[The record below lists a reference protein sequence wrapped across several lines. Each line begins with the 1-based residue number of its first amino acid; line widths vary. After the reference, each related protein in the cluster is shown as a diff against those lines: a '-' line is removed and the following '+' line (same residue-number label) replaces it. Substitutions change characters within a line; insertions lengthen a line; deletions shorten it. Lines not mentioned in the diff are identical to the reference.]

1 MVTLDF
7 AATILLAADR
17 RSGLRCIYPFST
29 AALSHPPV
37 FTGTCAIVAPI
48 RGCRPSSGNGAGPDM
63 PLLFLSKPAE
73 LQRSAA
79 GFKSGSV
86 RTAGMRRKTCR
97 RSPTGWRPIGGTLQ
111 T

>member
-63 PLLFLSKPAE
+63 LLLFCPSL
-73 LQRSAA
+73 R
-79 GFKSGSV
+79 
-86 RTAGMRRKTCR
+86 RTAATPQVS
-97 RSPTGWRPIGGTLQ
+97 SPVQ
-111 T
+111 

>member
-48 RGCRPSSGNGAGPDM
+48 RGCRPSSGNGAGPDRFFFC
-63 PLLFLSKPAE
+63 PSL
-73 LQRSAA
+73 RSC
-79 GFKSGSV
+79 SGPPQVS
-86 RTAGMRRKTCR
+86 
-97 RSPTGWRPIGGTLQ
+97 SPVQ
-111 T
+111 